1 MQTITKYLLFV
12 FILLII
18 SISPSRS
25 QNLQRDFSCQV
36 DSVLSLM
43 TLEEKTVNSINIPMI
58 GRIPD
63 R

>member
-43 TLEEKTVNSINIPMI
+43 TLEEKI
-58 GRIPD
+58 GQLNQYSND
-63 R
+63 NVSSK